1 MDFTIISLGNVEF
14 LSMVLNGVAMICGTG
29 NFARLVAVGFVIGL
43 LFIGLQCIFKGGQQ
57 IDLHHT
63 FLCFLCYLCMF
74 GPSCTVVVEDA
85 YTGEVRTVD
94 NLPLGVGVA
103 GAGISGIGYGVT
115 KLMEQGYGAADRTTE
130 HEFAEPLRI
139 LNKLRVSGA
148 SDEIFRV
155 IDSELGPR
163 ANGSPSSS
171 RDALLNYI
179 SECTMAKIQLGG
191 TTYQQLYRSG
201 WGDEWKLPSE
211 AHTVLLPISTM
222 GATETV
228 TCDDGF
234 AKVTT
239 MFAKLSSTA
248 VKTAVNRM
256 LKIKDP
262 NGTGVAT
269 DSQAIE
275 TALGALNASMNG
287 SQDLM
292 QMLVIEGVY
301 NEAARKF
308 YLTQQDVASAIA
320 VNQALIQRNT
330 QWASEG
336 TMFLSTARALM
347 AFIEGFVYAI
357 TPIVG
362 FLIAVGAFGVGL
374 VGKYFLTIAWIQLWL
389 PIMSIVNLYTL
400 TGARAAI
407 TNASLGAS
415 ASFYAV
421 DVIWQETQTWIATA
435 GMLIAATP
443 MLALFLVTG
452 STYAFTTLAGRFGG
466 QDHFNEK
473 INTPDAV
480 APSAVMNHAPH
491 VMADR
496 NHGVRTMGA
505 DAIAPKDNFNQAFDA
520 QVSSR
525 QGVVNAQAQAVT
537 AAVSEA
543 VGDTQSAS
551 QVNAFH
557 QNVGHTMSATQNA
570 AAQTEFKAA
579 AQAMRKA
586 GYDESQIQTAMAEVG
601 GALRASAGIGIGTNT
616 DNAGST
622 GKEEMA
628 KTDQDKVAKLS
639 NPAKFLAGLMG
650 LRADVGVSGD
660 MKAAQKDAVQSGTT
674 HNQSAQRSLG
684 AEQSKRLAAALQSE
698 YSKAVQNMSSG
709 QYQNLA
715 NINESSTLGQ
725 QFSKMS
731 EARRSYE
738 QAQTFRNSYGSS
750 QSLDRVALSESLL
763 GTTAGDQL
771 AKFESRFAPNSA
783 ERGQLTASYNAW
795 RAQNLSPTQ
804 ARIAAAIGFMNTH
817 QEYQAELG
825 NMLMQS
831 RLPVQDSVAAAKMGS
846 INPDQNKILKGP
858 GNVDDIAGGWNRA
871 RDEQNAKIEAGNPG
885 PVDMYKGEENVLSHF
900 KEGKDSV
907 SNRAAFNDGAA
918 MNREKG
924 HALAELINGSQ
935 HSTGIDLA
943 SNWMRNGF
951 VGTTLKRLQELL
963 TNYGPTVLPNIKEQN
978 LGDYLHNH
986 QRSLDGLS
994 EVQQRYMET
1003 YHQYRFK
1010 GGTESAPVIEASQ
1023 AVRQEMRGA
1032 LYGNKEKLTEQE
1044 EKRLDIATTA
1054 MINNLQT
1061 LHEVDNKGLA
1071 AQVHNFNTAYNLKAN
1086 DWPDVDRVR

>member
-85 YTGEVRTVD
+85 YTGEARTVD

-103 GAGISGIGYGVT
+103 GAAISGIGYGVT

-148 SDEIFRV
+148 NDEIFRV

-211 AHTVLLPISTM
+211 AHTVLLPVSTM

-228 TCDDGF
+228 TCDVGF
-234 AKVTT
+234 AKVTS

-421 DVIWQETQTWIATA
+421 DVIWQETQTWIATG

-496 NHGVRTMGA
+496 NHGVRMTGA

-537 AAVSEA
+537 AEVWET

-551 QVNAFH
+551 QVNAFN
-557 QNVGHTMSATQNA
+557 QNVGHSMSSTQNA

-601 GALRASAGIGIGTNT
+601 GALQASAGIGIGTN
-616 DNAGST
+616 NAKPKD
-622 GKEEMA
+622 KESMLETFQNKAA
-628 KTDQDKVAKLS
+628 KFG

-650 LRADVGVSGD
+650 LEADVGVSGD

-698 YSKAVQNMSSG
+698 YSKAVQNMSSE

-750 QSLDRVALSESLL
+750 QSLDRVATSESLL
-763 GTTAGDQL
+763 GTSAGDQL
-771 AKFESRFAPNSA
+771 ANFEHRFAPNSA
-783 ERGQLTASYNAW
+783 ERGQLTASYKAW
-795 RAQNLSPTQ
+795 RAQDLSPTQ
-804 ARIAAAIGFMNTH
+804 AKIAAAIGFMNTH

-825 NMLMQS
+825 NLLMQS

-846 INPDQNKILKGP
+846 INPDQNKNLKGP
-858 GNVDDIAGGWNRA
+858 GNVDDIVDGWNRA

-885 PVDMYKGEENVLSHF
+885 PVDMDKGEENVLSHF

-951 VGTTLKRLQELL
+951 IGTTLKRLQD
-963 TNYGPTVLPNIKEQN
+963 YAPTVLPNINEQN

-1003 YHQYRFK
+1003 YHQYRFM

>member
-1 MDFTIISLGNVEF
+1 M
-14 LSMVLNGVAMICGTG
+14 
-29 NFARLVAVGFVIGL
+29 
-43 LFIGLQCIFKGGQQ
+43 
-57 IDLHHT
+57 
-63 FLCFLCYLCMF
+63 
-74 GPSCTVVVEDA
+74 
-85 YTGEVRTVD
+85 
-94 NLPLGVGVA
+94 
-103 GAGISGIGYGVT
+103 
-115 KLMEQGYGAADRTTE
+115 
-130 HEFAEPLRI
+130 
-139 LNKLRVSGA
+139 
-148 SDEIFRV
+148 
-155 IDSELGPR
+155 
-163 ANGSPSSS
+163 
-171 RDALLNYI
+171 
-179 SECTMAKIQLGG
+179 
-191 TTYQQLYRSG
+191 
-201 WGDEWKLPSE
+201 
-211 AHTVLLPISTM
+211 
-222 GATETV
+222 
-228 TCDDGF
+228 
-234 AKVTT
+234 
-239 MFAKLSSTA
+239 
-248 VKTAVNRM
+248 
-256 LKIKDP
+256 
-262 NGTGVAT
+262 
-269 DSQAIE
+269 
-275 TALGALNASMNG
+275 
-287 SQDLM
+287 
-292 QMLVIEGVY
+292 
-301 NEAARKF
+301 
-308 YLTQQDVASAIA
+308 
-320 VNQALIQRNT
+320 
-330 QWASEG
+330 
-336 TMFLSTARALM
+336 
-347 AFIEGFVYAI
+347 
-357 TPIVG
+357 
-362 FLIAVGAFGVGL
+362 
-374 VGKYFLTIAWIQLWL
+374 
-389 PIMSIVNLYTL
+389 
-400 TGARAAI
+400 
-407 TNASLGAS
+407 
-415 ASFYAV
+415 
-421 DVIWQETQTWIATA
+421 
-435 GMLIAATP
+435 
-443 MLALFLVTG
+443 
-452 STYAFTTLAGRFGG
+452 
-466 QDHFNEK
+466 
-473 INTPDAV
+473 
-480 APSAVMNHAPH
+480 
-491 VMADR
+491 
-496 NHGVRTMGA
+496 
-505 DAIAPKDNFNQAFDA
+505 
-520 QVSSR
+520 
-525 QGVVNAQAQAVT
+525 
-537 AAVSEA
+537 
-543 VGDTQSAS
+543 
-551 QVNAFH
+551 
-557 QNVGHTMSATQNA
+557 
-570 AAQTEFKAA
+570 
-579 AQAMRKA
+579 
-586 GYDESQIQTAMAEVG
+586 
-601 GALRASAGIGIGTNT
+601 
-616 DNAGST
+616 
-622 GKEEMA
+622 
-628 KTDQDKVAKLS
+628 
-639 NPAKFLAGLMG
+639 
-650 LRADVGVSGD
+650 
-660 MKAAQKDAVQSGTT
+660 
-674 HNQSAQRSLG
+674 G

-763 GTTAGDQL
+763 STTAGDQL

-951 VGTTLKRLQELL
+951 IGTTLKRLQELL

-1044 EKRLDIATTA
+1044 EKRLDIAATA

>member
-1 MDFTIISLGNVEF
+1 M
-14 LSMVLNGVAMICGTG
+14 
-29 NFARLVAVGFVIGL
+29 
-43 LFIGLQCIFKGGQQ
+43 
-57 IDLHHT
+57 
-63 FLCFLCYLCMF
+63 
-74 GPSCTVVVEDA
+74 
-85 YTGEVRTVD
+85 
-94 NLPLGVGVA
+94 
-103 GAGISGIGYGVT
+103 
-115 KLMEQGYGAADRTTE
+115 
-130 HEFAEPLRI
+130 
-139 LNKLRVSGA
+139 
-148 SDEIFRV
+148 
-155 IDSELGPR
+155 
-163 ANGSPSSS
+163 
-171 RDALLNYI
+171 
-179 SECTMAKIQLGG
+179 
-191 TTYQQLYRSG
+191 
-201 WGDEWKLPSE
+201 
-211 AHTVLLPISTM
+211 
-222 GATETV
+222 
-228 TCDDGF
+228 
-234 AKVTT
+234 
-239 MFAKLSSTA
+239 
-248 VKTAVNRM
+248 
-256 LKIKDP
+256 
-262 NGTGVAT
+262 
-269 DSQAIE
+269 
-275 TALGALNASMNG
+275 
-287 SQDLM
+287 
-292 QMLVIEGVY
+292 
-301 NEAARKF
+301 
-308 YLTQQDVASAIA
+308 
-320 VNQALIQRNT
+320 
-330 QWASEG
+330 
-336 TMFLSTARALM
+336 
-347 AFIEGFVYAI
+347 
-357 TPIVG
+357 
-362 FLIAVGAFGVGL
+362 
-374 VGKYFLTIAWIQLWL
+374 
-389 PIMSIVNLYTL
+389 
-400 TGARAAI
+400 
-407 TNASLGAS
+407 
-415 ASFYAV
+415 
-421 DVIWQETQTWIATA
+421 
-435 GMLIAATP
+435 
-443 MLALFLVTG
+443 TG

-557 QNVGHTMSATQNA
+557 QNVGHTMSSTQNA

-601 GALRASAGIGIGTNT
+601 GALKASAGIGIGTG
-616 DNAGST
+616 NARPKD
-622 GKEEMA
+622 KETIVETFQKKAA
-628 KTDQDKVAKLS
+628 KFG

-650 LRADVGVSGD
+650 LQADVGVSGD
-660 MKAAQKDAVQSGTT
+660 MKASQKDAVQSGTT

-871 RDEQNAKIEAGNPG
+871 RDAQNAKIEAGNPG

-951 VGTTLKRLQELL
+951 IGTTLKRLQ
-963 TNYGPTVLPNIKEQN
+963 NYAPTVLPNINEQN
-978 LGDYLHNH
+978 LGVYLHNH

-1003 YHQYRFK
+1003 YHQYRFM